1 MAQWC
6 KGYLLLRRVSKG
18 VGAFCTSVLVVLYA
32 CCVLCCAGR
41 LLAKHPF
48 LYSISIEVLIRVD
61 FAGIRGQVFDSRTNS
76 VLIMG
81 AGGDKTKNA
90 ISSGRGQDPSLWPVV
105 DKQKGEI

>member
-18 VGAFCTSVLVVLYA
+18 VGTFCTSVLVVLYVL

-76 VLIMG
+76 VLIIG
-81 AGGDKTKNA
+81 AGGDKQRTPYNPAEDKTPHY
-90 ISSGRGQDPSLWPVV
+90 GR
-105 DKQKGEI
+105 

>member
-1 MAQWC
+1 LYNC
-6 KGYLLLRRVSKG
+6 
-18 VGAFCTSVLVVLYA
+18 VGGAIRA
-32 CCVLCCAGR
+32 VLCVSLCWA
-41 LLAKHPF
+41 LLAKHPS

-61 FAGIRGQVFDSRTNS
+61 FAGIRGQVFDLRTNS
-76 VLIMG
+76 VLIIG